1 MQSCFESE
9 DFRNKKKLIVCKS
22 QHLGETGKAKTK
34 RSKLYKSSF
43 PKYKLKWKKT
53 IQTNYFQQ
61 KKR

>member
-34 RSKLYKSSF
+34 RSKKNGNW
-43 PKYKLKWKKT
+43 PKMLV
-53 IQTNYFQQ
+53 
-61 KKR
+61 